1 MVKYLAPLRES
12 MSKALY
18 NRLGYSGNVS
28 RNFRILVNELIDE
41 GIIKYEDNTVNN
53 SLKSM

>member
-1 MVKYLAPLRES
+1 